1 MKWFYTEGKLT
12 VRSKQQE
19 RNFLLD
25 DLILETAQRSSL
37 IKTVVMVFTIVLA
50 LLCFLQFVITSFPSE
65 QSIYFY
71 VGYVA
76 TPLFIASIVSLFIL
90 VVMILGLGY
99 GGLTVLKEVQKV
111 QLSPRSKMLTT
122 NQIVA
127 HPSSTKNIGFPF
139 ITARISS

>member
-1 MKWFYTEGKLT
+1 MKWFYTEGKLK
-12 VRSKQQE
+12 VSSEKEE

-50 LLCFLQFVITSFPSE
+50 LLCFLQFVVTSFPSE

-76 TPLFIASIVSLFIL
+76 TPLFIASIISIFIFIL
-90 VVMILGLGY
+90 LKNKRIEVKALGKLF
-99 GGLTVLKEVQKV
+99 
-111 QLSPRSKMLTT
+111 
-122 NQIVA
+122 
-127 HPSSTKNIGFPF
+127 KNP
-139 ITARISS
+139 

>member
-12 VRSKQQE
+12 VSSKQQE

-37 IKTVVMVFTIVLA
+37 IKTVVMVFTTVLA
-50 LLCFLQFVITSFPSE
+50 FLCFLQFIITSFPSE

-76 TPLFIASIVSLFIL
+76 TPLFIASIVSLFIF
-90 VVMILGLGY
+90 ILLKNKRIEAKALGK
-99 GGLTVLKEVQKV
+99 LF
-111 QLSPRSKMLTT
+111 
-122 NQIVA
+122 
-127 HPSSTKNIGFPF
+127 KNP
-139 ITARISS
+139 

>member
-12 VRSKQQE
+12 VSSEKEE

-50 LLCFLQFVITSFPSE
+50 LLCFLQFVVTSFPSE

-76 TPLFIASIVSLFIL
+76 TPLFIASIISIFIFIL
-90 VVMILGLGY
+90 LKNKRIEVKALGKLF
-99 GGLTVLKEVQKV
+99 
-111 QLSPRSKMLTT
+111 
-122 NQIVA
+122 
-127 HPSSTKNIGFPF
+127 KNP
-139 ITARISS
+139 